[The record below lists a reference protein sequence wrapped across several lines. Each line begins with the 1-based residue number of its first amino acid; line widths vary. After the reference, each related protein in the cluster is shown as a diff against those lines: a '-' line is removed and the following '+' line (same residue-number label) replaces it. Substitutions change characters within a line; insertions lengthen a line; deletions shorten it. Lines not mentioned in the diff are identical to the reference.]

1 MMIGRMHSGQGDPT
15 SISPDGTDNAS
26 GKEAGVSPLA
36 SLVDVGVLEVEL
48 TDYAGP
54 APDAIVQSAA
64 LGDLLADALF
74 GEVIDISD
82 LIPQVLSS
90 SADAATPGTSAAG
103 TAGPTQ
109 PGLTDSG
116 DILAAAGEAAVLTI
130 LYDDGL
136 LASDGTIV

>member
-1 MMIGRMHSGQGDPT
+1 MKSSKDGIVSGDLSLELVPVV
-15 SISPDGTDNAS
+15 
-26 GKEAGVSPLA
+26 EAGAPVLA
-36 SLVDVGVLEVEL
+36 LPQPEAGEV
-48 TDYAGP
+48 AF
-54 APDAIVQSAA
+54 
-64 LGDLLADALF
+64 GDLLSDALF

-90 SADAATPGTSAAG
+90 SADAAAPGTSAAG

-109 PGLTDSG
+109 PGLTHSG
-116 DILAAAGEAAVLTI
+116 DIPAAAGEAAVLTI